1 MCVCA
6 YVQRSISEIS
16 KVAGETQ
23 WCGSIKIKPTTC
35 PNHHRSSVCKIH
47 YSFVRNVHTC
57 THSGHEEQQ
66 ANKTLTYL
74 VYQKQAQWNLGCEK
88 SQIFSP
94 LRSHFLQTFPI
105 LLPSAGVHAASEQR
119 IIIGL
124 HNHHAVQYECRP
136 SSLPPS
142 LSVLSWPTNQAL
154 LCSWVIYAKCNSP
167 ETEVN
172 LPVLL
177 ALLLQLLHVE
187 KLPLQNAPGFS
198 ASNSNPENFITGK
211 GLPPRFAGA
220 SWSQEQ
226 SGRAGPRTLGEG
238 KGWCVYVKGVGDW
251 QSIFSWNWKVIFG
264 RRIDKHVGSPTSRWG
279 WSSPKMTTDLQPA
292 EISSHGGDIIYLF
305 TYLKQRLQ
313 VDCRVSNSTVPLQ
326 ETSNRQRNRTGIPKS
341 ERMLKKEE
349 ETLDLVCQGTQ

>member
-35 PNHHRSSVCKIH
+35 PNHHRSLVCKIH

-57 THSGHEEQQ
+57 THSSHEEQQ

-124 HNHHAVQYECRP
+124 HNHHAVQYGCRP
-136 SSLPPS
+136 SFLPLS

-238 KGWCVYVKGVGDW
+238 KGWCVYVKEVGDW
-251 QSIFSWNWKVIFG
+251 QSIFFMKLESNFWQKNRQA
-264 RRIDKHVGSPTSRWG
+264 RRVADLQMGLELPQNDN
-279 WSSPKMTTDLQPA
+279 WSSAGRDQLPRRRYYLF
-292 EISSHGGDIIYLF
+292 IYLF
-305 TYLKQRLQ
+305 KAETPGGLQSVKQYSPIAG
-313 VDCRVSNSTVPLQ
+313 D
-326 ETSNRQRNRTGIPKS
+326 I
-341 ERMLKKEE
+341 
-349 ETLDLVCQGTQ
+349 